1 MNRETV
7 KIVGRIIGVLVA
19 VLLLTNPPRS
29 KFNNAVF
36 EGGTPNSITS
46 DQQKMNQIIEVNREA
61 YHDENAP
68 RVKRRNYFLY
78 AVYEV
83 KNKRTGNFSDF
94 GDIRHFSIGTLVKA

>member
-46 DQQKMNQIIEVNREA
+46 DQQKMNQIIEVNGKLITMRMLRASNE
-61 YHDENAP
+61 EIIFCIQSM
-68 RVKRRNYFLY
+68 R
-78 AVYEV
+78 
-83 KNKRTGNFSDF
+83 
-94 GDIRHFSIGTLVKA
+94 

>member
-78 AVYEV
+78 SVYEV
-83 KNKRTGNFSDF
+83 KINEQETFQILGILGIFR
-94 GDIRHFSIGTLVKA
+94 LVHW